1 MKNKYWYL
9 DPWFVLIVIGCIM
22 ALVAL
27 VQGNVWLFREFFK
40 LDNYSAWDIIR
51 AIIVAVCDVAIAIFL
66 VKNASEIAAPDTY
79 YDDDDLE

>member
-1 MKNKYWYL
+1 M
-9 DPWFVLIVIGCIM
+9 M
-22 ALVAL
+22 ALVVL
-27 VQGNVWLFREFFK
+27 VQGNVWLFKEFFK
-40 LDNYSAWDIIR
+40 LDNYFAWDIIR